1 MVGRPRKYADR
12 DARLTARRQ
21 RYSQRRQANTI
32 AQAELIPHEATWQPL
47 QQITHFQ
54 HTSLL
59 PLEANTSE
67 TTPLTFTVPDTF
79 TALRAEIDHERFVAS
94 DGNHIDLDTTAGE
107 WIVSPGEDLEE
118 SILPQAENTPAPG
131 PEELEAVQS
140 TGPRVISPRVQ
151 QLARGI
157 AQQLLQH
164 HGCPANG
171 HVRAEPSVASGQH
184 MIGLREATQQT
195 VVPSVLEKPTFQ
207 QHPAP
212 WADEFAPVV
221 RRQLLCGLGPN
232 ETASPDSP
240 RPPTVD
246 PGLANAAVPQTLPIS
261 FDIDSSGGWA
271 TSLAVAR
278 QGLHWLATRPAT
290 STLTSSLH
298 LDPLLVEWTDTNTQ
312 RLYHRHVPIHQVP
325 HLPLGRLRGFEAMEI
340 FIIFPRLYQP
350 SRKAFVLTNEE
361 YTEWM
366 DHLMLP
372 ALVQTLPQ
380 ETISRLPGSGEEA
393 IRRGTAAAAE
403 GATASTHQL
412 PRVQLLTH
420 FIGPTALGAIWAAI
434 QDRLAPRA
442 HTANEYGQARLLL
455 TSKNLKSETRRG
467 TWSQMVQGWGNIWC
481 GAVDDRFITGSFFD
495 VAKEVS
501 LPNQILGQEAT
512 GYPHALELT
521 WRRCCLSQF
530 EEWLVQTEITLQDQ
544 PELATIPSPSPTEPV
559 PPTQSPTP
567 SPSPTE
573 PVPPTQSPTPSPSP
587 TEPIPPTQSPTQ
599 SPTPSLSPTESTTP
613 STKPVQSQFWPW
625 ALLRDVGSLTVET
638 KRQSTLRQAGL
649 LYAQLYNTSKEIFA
663 VGKQYPF
670 GNEALDTL
678 ALPAALVQV
687 LQHAGGGRAHSRAT
701 VLRGYLHTKAR
712 CHLALQGAQD
722 RSYGT
727 REEYRVTATLLS
739 ALDGEMEARG
749 GNGVL
754 HVPPRD
760 VAPPPFYCHTTDD
773 ALQWLRWNLNRL
785 CLAVE
790 LVYSIR
796 PARQLHWEH
805 SRVAM
810 AFLRALHYGL
820 GGQGASPS
828 HCREL
833 WISERTQPPGEG
845 EETGTI
851 IEGLGWG
858 ETMQRYGFAW
868 FLDKFDW
875 GPMLFRE
882 PHRTRLAI
890 RLPSLLG
897 SYIPR
902 YGEVRQLLDDWVFL
916 HDVFRQLEACRGHR
930 PRARKILVLLADLC
944 LTAFRREVFQRLSTV
959 ERLRGPRAAAALEGR
974 QPLTMETLRDVL
986 PGGRLADHTYP
997 LGARGI
1003 QIRHI
1008 DTMFAFLWGWD
1019 GDGMQGELVQRHHW
1033 GSKPYRELFRRSF
1046 DAIAA
1051 THSYETAQEWRGL
1064 VHATFVRTHWVLPN
1078 PSQRDFWPRGRNG
1091 RLPLWCS
1098 THPSLVQYVCREMTG
1113 QVDHEPVVFRW
1124 TPTDLPTLPRTGW
1137 ERSTEAFGTTL
1148 PVGCRVEV
1156 ILPALPT
1163 DNIEDWVCEDTS
1175 ATTADV
1181 GPLIPPLDEEGDIA
1195 RWIWARHP
1203 PRYALRKLTQQ
1214 PRWSPEN
1221 LIRQPW
1227 LVTSYSDDIFT
1238 RVRAVDQARCEA
1250 VGLQRFPRLKQV
1262 DAEELDELADPN
1274 SIRRE
1279 EQRAIEQSARHRELA
1294 MRAKTALRKVWK
1306 YDTQMTIIKKG
1317 KVVKGTKVF
1326 GRQEYARVTAK
1337 RALAREEFSRPIEEI
1352 LAELDPERFPMERFV
1367 ASRRERMARTEGE
1380 MGEGVE
1386 KKR

>member
-1 MVGRPRKYADR
+1 MVGRPRKYPNRA
-12 DARLTARRQ
+12 AALAARRQ

-32 AQAELIPHEATWQPL
+32 SQAELIPYDATKQPLQQPL
-47 QQITHFQ
+47 QQITYFQ

-67 TTPLTFTVPDTF
+67 TTPLTSTVPDTF
-79 TALRAEIDHERFVAS
+79 TALRAEIDHERFGVS
-94 DGNHIDLDTTAGE
+94 DGNHFDLDATAGE
-107 WIVSPGEDLEE
+107 WMVGTDEVSEE
-118 SILPQAENTPAPG
+118 LIPPQAENTPAPG
-131 PEELEAVQS
+131 PEQPYTVQS
-140 TGPRVISPRVQ
+140 TEGQVVSPQVQ
-151 QLARGI
+151 QLACRI
-157 AQQLLQH
+157 AQQLLRH

-171 HVRAEPSVASGQH
+171 HIEPEATVASGQR
-184 MIGLREATQQT
+184 IISLREATQQT
-195 VVPSVLEKPTFQ
+195 VVPSVLDNPTFQ

-212 WADEFAPVV
+212 WADEFAPMV

-232 ETASPDSP
+232 ATASPGSP
-240 RPPTVD
+240 GPPAVD
-246 PGLANAAVPQTLPIS
+246 PGLANAAVPRTLPVS

-278 QGLHWLATRPAT
+278 QGLYWLATRPAT

-298 LDPLLVEWTDTNTQ
+298 LDPLLVEWTDTDTQ
-312 RLYHRHVPIHQVP
+312 RLHHRHVPVHHVP

-361 YTEWM
+361 YSEWM
-366 DHLMLP
+366 DHIMLP

-380 ETISRLPGSGEEA
+380 EAISRLPGSGEEA
-393 IRRGTAAAAE
+393 IKRGTAAATE
-403 GATASTHQL
+403 GTTASAYQQA
-412 PRVQLLTH
+412 RIQLLTH
-420 FIGPTALGAIWAAI
+420 FIGPTALGAVWTAI
-434 QDRLAPRA
+434 QDRLSPMA

-455 TSKNLKSETRRG
+455 TSKNLKGETRRD
-467 TWSQMVQGWGNIWC
+467 TWSQMVQGWGNIWR

-512 GYPHALELT
+512 GSQHALELT

-530 EEWLVQTEITLQDQ
+530 EEWLVQTEMTLQNQ
-544 PELATIPSPSPTEPV
+544 TELATIPSLSPSLSPTEPV
-559 PPTQSPTP
+559 S
-567 SPSPTE
+567 
-573 PVPPTQSPTPSPSP
+573 
-587 TEPIPPTQSPTQ
+587 PTQSPTQ
-599 SPTPSLSPTESTTP
+599 SPIHSSTPSPAPTQSTTP
-613 STKPVQSQFWPW
+613 SPKPVRSQFWPW
-625 ALLRDVGSLTVET
+625 ALLRDTGSLTVET
-638 KRQSTLRQAGL
+638 KRRSTLRQAGL
-649 LYAQLYNTSKEIFA
+649 LYVQLYNTSKEIFA

-687 LQHAGGGRAHSRAT
+687 LQHTGGGRAHSRAT
-701 VLRGYLHTKAR
+701 LLRGYLHTKAR
-712 CHLALQGAQD
+712 CHLALQGARG

-739 ALDGEMEARG
+739 ALNGEMEAQG

-760 VAPPPFYCHTTDD
+760 VALPPFYCHTTDD
-773 ALQWLRWNLNRL
+773 AVQWLRWNLNRL

-790 LVYSIR
+790 LVYSIS

-845 EETGTI
+845 EDTGTI

-882 PHRTRLAI
+882 PYRARLAI

-897 SYIPR
+897 SYLPR
-902 YGEVRQLLDDWVFL
+902 YGAVRQLLDDWVFL

-944 LTAFRREVFQRLSTV
+944 LMAFRREVFQRLSSV
-959 ERLRGPRAAAALEGR
+959 GRLRGPRAAAALEGR
-974 QPLTMETLRDVL
+974 QPLTMEALCDVL

-1003 QIRHI
+1003 QIKHI

-1019 GDGMQGELVQRHHW
+1019 GDGRQGELVQRQHW
-1033 GSKPYRELFRRSF
+1033 ASKPYRELFRRSF

-1051 THSYETAQEWRGL
+1051 TYSHETAQEWRGL

-1078 PSQRDFWPRGRNG
+1078 PSQREFWPKGRGG

-1098 THPSLVQYVCREMTG
+1098 THPSLVQYVCREMAG
-1113 QVDHEPVVFRW
+1113 QLHHEPVVFRW

-1156 ILPALPT
+1156 VLPSLPT
-1163 DNIEDWVCEDTS
+1163 DNIEDWVYEDTS
-1175 ATTADV
+1175 ATTADR

-1195 RWIWARHP
+1195 RWIWARYP

-1214 PRWSPEN
+1214 ARWSPEN

-1238 RVRAVDQARCEA
+1238 RIRAVDQARCEA
-1250 VGLQRFPRLKQV
+1250 VGLQKFPRLKQV

-1294 MRAKTALRKVWK
+1294 ARAKTALRKVWK
-1306 YDTQMTIIKKG
+1306 YDTQMKDIKKG
-1317 KVVKGTKVF
+1317 KIVQGTRVI
-1326 GRQEYARVTAK
+1326 GRREYTRIAEK

-1352 LAELDPERFPMERFV
+1352 LTELDPERFPIELFV
-1367 ASRRERMARTEGE
+1367 ASRRERMAETG
-1380 MGEGVE
+1380 GGDG
-1386 KKR
+1386 